1 MKFKIYVFIITI
13 FYFYLIWDDLS
24 IAEIVDPYEL
34 EWINFCN
41 TWMRYVNQY
50 PDALSAGCCDY
61 NHPSNDIL
69 KEEYLGD
76 PLLICYG

>member
-34 EWINFCN
+34 EWITFCK

-76 PLLICYG
+76 PMLICDA

>member
-34 EWINFCN
+34 EWITFCK

-50 PDALSAGCCDY
+50 PDVLSAGCCDY

-76 PLLICYG
+76 PMLICDA